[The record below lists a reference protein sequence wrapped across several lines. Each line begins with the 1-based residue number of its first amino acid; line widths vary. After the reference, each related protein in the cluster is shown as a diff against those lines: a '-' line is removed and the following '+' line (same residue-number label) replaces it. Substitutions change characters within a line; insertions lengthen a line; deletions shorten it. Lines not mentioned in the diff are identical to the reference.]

1 MALRGGDPAE
11 PATEPSAAPSSPSG
25 SASTAALPASAPA
38 RVAGEAAAPS
48 PRRGE
53 MRASADARA
62 WRKGAAALVALAAE
76 DPAGFE
82 DRELR
87 AAAVAIASGIAFE
100 GGPAADGVFDA
111 LSSKVGPPGLEV
123 LWELMRAKGGTKAAR
138 RATALLHDPEVL
150 ARGTPGLRV
159 AVDLRRASCA
169 GKRALFERAAAE
181 GDARVLA
188 ELHILGADR
197 CRRAKDPCCFRGSE
211 DLERAME
218 ARR

>member
-1 MALRGGDPAE
+1 
-11 PATEPSAAPSSPSG
+11 
-25 SASTAALPASAPA
+25 
-38 RVAGEAAAPS
+38 
-48 PRRGE
+48 
-53 MRASADARA
+53 
-62 WRKGAAALVALAAE
+62 
-76 DPAGFE
+76 
-82 DRELR
+82 
-87 AAAVAIASGIAFE
+87 
-100 GGPAADGVFDA
+100 
-111 LSSKVGPPGLEV
+111 
-123 LWELMRAKGGTKAAR
+123 MRAKGGTKAAR

-211 DLERAME
+211 DLERAIE
-218 ARR
+218 ALTERAAGQVARPRSRLRGRQSAPAHGRARRALVDPGPDEAGCPSTTRKINAVAIRNISTPVLPRGRMLSSHRPARVAKATDATMPTASAR